1 MKTKRQEQ
9 DPSLL
14 QFQKVKKKNAFEFGF
29 TKEFAERK
37 KKKKLTTNYIQI
49 MTVQKKKNVFLFHDK
64 KKKILGKLGA

>member
-49 MTVQKKKNVFLFHDK
+49 MTVQKKKKCFSFS
-64 KKKILGKLGA
+64 

>member
-14 QFQKVKKKNAFEFGF
+14 QFQKVKKNAFEFGF

>member
-14 QFQKVKKKNAFEFGF
+14 QFQKVKKNAFEFGF

-49 MTVQKKKNVFLFHDK
+49 MTVQKKKKMFFFFMTKRK
-64 KKKILGKLGA
+64 KS